1 MSFDD
6 VARALKKSSVDIPG
20 GVARTSSG
28 ETLLRSMGKARDG
41 REFNELEVMT
51 TANGSNLK
59 LNDLA
64 WVKDGFEDKVLYTEF
79 WMSPR

>member
-1 MSFDD
+1 
-6 VARALKKSSVDIPG
+6 
-20 GVARTSSG
+20 
-28 ETLLRSMGKARDG
+28 MGKARDG

-79 WMSPR
+79 SDEPAVTLGFSGWEIRVHWIFQKR

>member
-1 MSFDD
+1 
-6 VARALKKSSVDIPG
+6 
-20 GVARTSSG
+20 
-28 ETLLRSMGKARDG
+28 MGKARNG

-79 WMSPR
+79 SDEPAVTLRVFRVGNQSPAGYFEKSKRLC